1 MDREEAIIRL
11 EQILDFT
18 NIPKTQM
25 ALQMAIDDMRE
36 QEEQKWIP
44 VTERLPKPITNADR
58 IRSMTDEELAKVLN
72 AFTAYFVECNRS
84 ADEVDCKDC
93 ELNDLCSLNEGK
105 AIEWL
110 QQPVKEE

>member
-44 VTERLPKPITNADR
+44 VSERKPDLIPCNAGTAYSEAVMILTSGRKVMDAIWDGIDWIAPFDFWEAWGEKVTHWMPLPELPKEDIDGET
-58 IRSMTDEELAKVLN
+58 E
-72 AFTAYFVECNRS
+72 
-84 ADEVDCKDC
+84 
-93 ELNDLCSLNEGK
+93 
-105 AIEWL
+105 
-110 QQPVKEE
+110 